1 MRERGEPPRGKAA
14 KFFYETPWRHKISNV
29 NIQPRLEGPQAAI
42 GLVFDVGEIGM
53 AVIEEGAQAEHG
65 TVGGELSDG
74 ADGLAVAE
82 ALIHA
87 GGDRLRKLAA
97 GKAQGTVRNHLE
109 GLVITQA
116 SGNGTQAGHVQLVL
130 AVQSTG
136 GGSS

>member
-1 MRERGEPPRGKAA
+1 MNRKDAI
-14 KFFYETPWRHKISNV
+14 FFMKHLAIQKISNV
-29 NIQPRLEGPQAAI
+29 NIQTRLEGPQAAI

-65 TVGGELSDG
+65 TVGWELSDR
-74 ADGLAVAE
+74 ADGLAVTE
-82 ALIHA
+82 ALIHG